1 MRKLLIVS
9 IGIAGMAMAPPV
21 TLAQVPS
28 PDAYP
33 LCTHPGQ
40 DQCQNPGEGG
50 APGRSR
56 AADYSGGPSVYSRD
70 EGVSHAAH
78 HTWRHR
84 HHTTQHRTHRRY

>member
-9 IGIAGMAMAPPV
+9 IGMAGMAMAPPFA
-21 TLAQVPS
+21 LAQVPS

-56 AADYSGGPSVYSRD
+56 AADYPGGPPVYARD
-70 EGVSHAAH
+70 GGDYHAPH
-78 HTWRHR
+78 HTW
-84 HHTTQHRTHRRY
+84 HHPHQTTHHRTHRRH